1 MAVGE
6 RSGHSTPDFLSALSP
21 EDAEA
26 FRVHGTVRR
35 YSAGAVLFHE
45 AQVPDRVVVL
55 LKGRVKVSCVDEE
68 GKEIVLAIRGAGD
81 LVGELSAIDGNP
93 RSATA
98 TAIDEVAALVL
109 PASDFKSFVRQ
120 RPEAA
125 LSIVQVLS
133 SRLRDADRKRVEF
146 AVLDSVGRVA
156 ARILELCERFGEPT
170 ERGVSVDLPMSQEEL
185 GGWTGCSRE
194 AASKALQTMRALGWL
209 ETRRRSIVVLDLEAL
224 RKRSSPGG

>member
-1 MAVGE
+1 MAVSSD
-6 RSGHSTPDFLSALSP
+6 RTTADFLSALSP

-26 FRVHGTVRR
+26 FRAHGTVRR
-35 YSAGAVLFHE
+35 YSPGAILFHE
-45 AQVPDRVVVL
+45 AQVPDQVVVL
-55 LKGRVKVSCVDEE
+55 LEGRVKVSCVDDE
-68 GKEIVLAIRGAGD
+68 GKQVVLAIRGAGD

-98 TAIDEVAALVL
+98 TAIDDVAALVV
-109 PASDFKSFVRQ
+109 PAGDFKSFVRE

-156 ARILELCERFGEPT
+156 ARILELCERFGVPT
-170 ERGVSVDLPMSQEEL
+170 ERGVAVDVPMSQEEL

-194 AASKALQTMRALGWL
+194 ATSKALQTMRALGWL
-209 ETRRRSIVVLDLEAL
+209 ETQRRSIVVLDAEAMG
-224 RKRSSPGG
+224 KRATPGG